1 LDDEIDEGFWLRYM
15 LGTWLRQT
23 VDELAHTSFLVICGM
38 PRGSSWLGRYGLVKL
53 EAPKNGQEALVGY
66 KSMNE
71 RVKLL

>member
-1 LDDEIDEGFWLRYM
+1 MCSI
-15 LGTWLRQT
+15 
-23 VDELAHTSFLVICGM
+23 SVICGT

-53 EAPKNGQEALVGY
+53 EALKNGQEALVGY